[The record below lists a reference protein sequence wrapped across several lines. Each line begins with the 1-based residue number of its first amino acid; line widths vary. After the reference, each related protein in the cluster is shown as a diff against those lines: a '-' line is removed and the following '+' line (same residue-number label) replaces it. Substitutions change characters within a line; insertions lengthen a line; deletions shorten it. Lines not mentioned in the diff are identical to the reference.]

1 MVKKLQLSKSL
12 KNDEKLILDE
22 EINYDLCHGLSNE
35 ARELLKTRKPKSIG
49 EASRLPGMTPAASN
63 LLLRFLKKTG

>member
-1 MVKKLQLSKSL
+1 MKRQNKEIKSL